1 MSRNSRNLLRIHYTR
16 QSKRTSLIDKIWT
29 MHYVLR
35 TAINKVSSQKV
46 ENSLGML
53 RPCFSKK
60 AEFVAGGVHLQILS
74 RFGLWPL
81 STWPIFRKNH
91 SKLPSNHHD
100 HHAAAS
106 QNHNF
111 TLVFWH
117 RVWLLKITSWPS
129 TFSSVPRRCYWSL
142 EVHELGFSRRCWDTV
157 LPKLCWF
164 EWDWKDVLKRG
175 SCVFFV
181 WEVPCCNRSTSPNH
195 PSRQQHLSH

>member
-1 MSRNSRNLLRIHYTR
+1 MSRNSRNLLRIHCTC

-46 ENSLGML
+46 ENSQGML

-60 AEFVAGGVHLQILS
+60 AEFVAGVVHLQMLS

-81 STWPIFRKNH
+81 STWPIYRKNH

-111 TLVFWH
+111 TLVFDTGSGCW
-117 RVWLLKITSWPS
+117 RSRLDLQPS
-129 TFSSVPRRCYWSL
+129 LPFLGVATGQWRSTNSDFRGDVGALYFPNYVDLHEIGRMYWK
-142 EVHELGFSRRCWDTV
+142 EV
-157 LPKLCWF
+157 
-164 EWDWKDVLKRG
+164 
-175 SCVFFV
+175 SCVSFSFG
-181 WEVPCCNRSTSPNH
+181 RSH
-195 PSRQQHLSH
+195 M

>member
-1 MSRNSRNLLRIHYTR
+1 MSRNSRNLLRIHCTC
-16 QSKRTSLIDKIWT
+16 QSKRTSLVDKIWS

-46 ENSLGML
+46 ENSQGML

-60 AEFVAGGVHLQILS
+60 AEFVAGVVYLHILS

-91 SKLPSNHHD
+91 SKLPSNHDD

-111 TLVFWH
+111 TLALTQGLVVEDHVLTFNLLFRSSALLLIIGGP
-117 RVWLLKITSWPS
+117 RV
-129 TFSSVPRRCYWSL
+129 
-142 EVHELGFSRRCWDTV
+142 GFSRRRWDTV
-157 LPKLCWF
+157 LPKLC
-164 EWDWKDVLKRG
+164 
-175 SCVFFV
+175 
-181 WEVPCCNRSTSPNH
+181 
-195 PSRQQHLSH
+195 